1 MNKYKVT
8 FTESRDYVVDVWAKD
23 EAHAREEADRCFQN
37 DAYHEIGN
45 PEVVIDQVY
54 DVTHTEDPFN
64 PENENDA
71 LDEKVLS
78 MVKFYYVSYEVNE
91 DYPSYNFVIDAFNW
105 LQAKELAEKEISDCY
120 PEEWM
125 DNKNYYMA
133 ETTAYDLLKRLKI
146 N

>member
-37 DAYHEIGN
+37 DAYHEIGD

-54 DVTHTEDPFN
+54 DVTNTEDPFN

-71 LDEKVLS
+71 LDGKVLS
-78 MVKFYYVSYEVNE
+78 LELFTNSEGEFEFNIAWDNDLENAMDGGCCTGTFDEA
-91 DYPSYNFVIDAFNW
+91 IDMMSE
-105 LQAKELAEKEISDCY
+105 QAKHIIKNN
-120 PEEWM
+120 
-125 DNKNYYMA
+125 NK
-133 ETTAYDLLKRLKI
+133 
-146 N
+146 